1 MTSAFTLRK
10 QKKEDQMKPK
20 ANKRNKIIK
29 IRAEIN
35 EVGNRKT
42 MKNQ

>member
-20 ANKRNKIIK
+20 ANKRNKIK